1 MKGFLRRYIVIYLQ
15 QEDGDDGADPQNGD
29 DELVKMLEMEKHVIQ
44 NGEEEV
50 WVKNAKNKE
59 TSKA

>member
-1 MKGFLRRYIVIYLQ
+1 MYIFICFQ

-44 NGEEEV
+44 NGEEDV
-50 WVKNAKNKE
+50 WVKNAKNKQ